1 MRKVWIV
8 FTLVIILF
16 STGCQ
21 QTEEDGASIKA
32 LEKGSKDPQK
42 KVVLVMIDSMT
53 SKIIDRTREKGT
65 IPSLN
70 FLIEN
75 GQYYKELVAP
85 FPTMSVV
92 IESSLLTGEMPDK
105 HGIPGLNWY
114 NFAENRYIDYGTSIE
129 KMIKLDPDQSIE
141 DSLYHLNNIHLN
153 KHTPTIFEELNKIG
167 YSTGAVN
174 FIIYRGPK
182 SHSVSVPSLFE
193 EALDLPEEIQTK
205 GPDILSFGQL
215 VEPKAVQEL
224 QLPDSVF
231 HKLGLND
238 AYSVEATKALI
249 KAGEQPDFLAI
260 FLPDFDREA
269 HVHSPHYLRG
279 FERAETLFQE
289 ILNSY
294 DSWEQAL
301 EENVFI
307 ILGDHGQDKLVDD
320 ESLLTIDL
328 ETIYRDLTIAPISED
343 IHQYDIGF
351 ANNHRMTYVFAP
363 NHLNHLEELA
373 EMALMDERIELAAW
387 IEDGWVKVRS
397 PFSVSSF
404 SFRPNDKFKDTYTQQ
419 WSIEGDEKIVDITIS
434 NDSLTYNDYPD
445 VLNHLYSALHT
456 HDQPTLILTARPG
469 HSFFSEGAPVHVDG
483 GEHGGI
489 HKNDTNTALIISGTD
504 KEFKNHRIV
513 DLKQYILSLFEQ

>member
-231 HKLGLND
+231 HKLGLMM
-238 AYSVEATKALI
+238 
-249 KAGEQPDFLAI
+249 
-260 FLPDFDREA
+260 
-269 HVHSPHYLRG
+269 
-279 FERAETLFQE
+279 
-289 ILNSY
+289 
-294 DSWEQAL
+294 
-301 EENVFI
+301 
-307 ILGDHGQDKLVDD
+307 
-320 ESLLTIDL
+320 
-328 ETIYRDLTIAPISED
+328 PI
-343 IHQYDIGF
+343 Q
-351 ANNHRMTYVFAP
+351 
-363 NHLNHLEELA
+363 
-373 EMALMDERIELAAW
+373 
-387 IEDGWVKVRS
+387 
-397 PFSVSSF
+397 
-404 SFRPNDKFKDTYTQQ
+404 
-419 WSIEGDEKIVDITIS
+419 
-434 NDSLTYNDYPD
+434 
-445 VLNHLYSALHT
+445 
-456 HDQPTLILTARPG
+456 
-469 HSFFSEGAPVHVDG
+469 
-483 GEHGGI
+483 
-489 HKNDTNTALIISGTD
+489 
-504 KEFKNHRIV
+504 
-513 DLKQYILSLFEQ
+513 